1 MPPFFFTQ
9 LVREG
14 LVEVTQPKLAPWPRD
29 AKWHEAVNAP
39 LETAKLDLL
48 RRSVVRGTPFGL
60 PEWVGQLVADAGME
74 STLRPRAR
82 WNQRQRH
89 QAFEWISCHAKAILR
104 TRMKSDQRS
113 VHAARRHA
121 VEAWLSDQALIEV
134 H

>member
-1 MPPFFFTQ
+1 M
-9 LVREG
+9 
-14 LVEVTQPKLAPWPRD
+14 D
-29 AKWHEAVNAP
+29 AENHAGIAGVKMGQ
-39 LETAKLDLL
+39 AKLRKKCDGHGWHFFH
-48 RRSVVRGTPFGL
+48 SVARGAPFGL
-60 PEWVGQLVADAGME
+60 PEWVGQLAAQHGME
-74 STLRPRAR
+74 STLRPRRR